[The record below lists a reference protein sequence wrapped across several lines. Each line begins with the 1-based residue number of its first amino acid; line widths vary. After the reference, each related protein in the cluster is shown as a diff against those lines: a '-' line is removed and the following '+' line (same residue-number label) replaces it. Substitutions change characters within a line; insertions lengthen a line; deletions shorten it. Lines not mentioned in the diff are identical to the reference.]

1 MPCFSELCRKAA
13 GKKPEQ
19 TIQRFSARVH
29 IKISWGAFKAA
40 LVPRL
45 HPGGADLIELSCGL
59 GIYIFLK
66 LPGES
71 DMQPGWELRLDDLEL
86 GLSPE
91 AAQTDVDWE
100 AGEPASM
107 LGEPGKRKAGII
119 TTLSFIL
126 FY

>member
-1 MPCFSELCRKAA
+1 ML
-13 GKKPEQ
+13 
-19 TIQRFSARVH
+19 
-29 IKISWGAFKAA
+29 
-40 LVPRL
+40 RL

-59 GIYIFLK
+59 GIRIFLK

-71 DMQPGWELRLDDLEL
+71 NVQAGWELRLDDLEL

-91 AAQTDVDWE
+91 AAQVAQTDVDWE

-107 LGEPGKRKAGII
+107 LGEPEKRMAGII

-126 FY
+126 FYW